1 MYSKGVYHLG
11 MNSFFSTV
19 ALNRESVNNSYKQ
32 VKLNIKIL
40 IRRLP
45 ISAAA
50 ADPEDD
56 PVLGRGGR
64 PMVRLITTAV

>member
-1 MYSKGVYHLG
+1 MYSKCDYHLE
-11 MNSFFSTV
+11 MNSFFNTV
-19 ALNRESVNNSYKQ
+19 ALSRKSVNNSYKQ
-32 VKLNIKIL
+32 VKLNIKSL

-56 PVLGRGGR
+56 PVLGRGGW
-64 PMVRLITTAV
+64 PMVRLITPAV